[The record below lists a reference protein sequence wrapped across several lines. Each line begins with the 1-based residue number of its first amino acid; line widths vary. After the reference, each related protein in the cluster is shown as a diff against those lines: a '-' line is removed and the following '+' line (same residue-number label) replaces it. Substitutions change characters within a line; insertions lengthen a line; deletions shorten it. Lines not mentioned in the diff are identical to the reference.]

1 MEAVCKQRA
10 DAVEGGGGGG
20 GEYHKKQQDDNEAHT
35 RATADETEPE
45 TEPEPE
51 LPATYQSAQ
60 QPLKWQ
66 QQSKRRG
73 GRQCTVRGSWAWAL
87 VGVHK
92 LAGQTG
98 KQAQLTSHKMT
109 GCQ

>member
-20 GEYHKKQQDDNEAHT
+20 GYHKKQQDDNEAHT
-35 RATADETEPE
+35 RATADEA
-45 TEPEPE
+45 EPEPE

-73 GRQCTVRGSWAWAL
+73 GSAL
-87 VGVHK
+87 
-92 LAGQTG
+92 
-98 KQAQLTSHKMT
+98 
-109 GCQ
+109 

>member
-10 DAVEGGGGGG
+10 DAVEGWRGGG

-45 TEPEPE
+45 PEPE

-66 QQSKRRG
+66 QQSKRSG
-73 GRQCTVRGSWAWAL
+73 GGGAVHCKGV
-87 VGVHK
+87 VGV
-92 LAGQTG
+92 GT
-98 KQAQLTSHKMT
+98 
-109 GCQ
+109 CWCP